1 MRASI
6 LNPIVELRRGESSGK
21 LRALRV
27 KALRRGGDVDGD
39 DDDDDEQELALAH
52 LHAAEAGEIVAS
64 RASEAEVAR
73 VRAAGG
79 PLDRAV
85 YTCSCG
91 FYFDATVSTAVPC
104 PHCGT
109 EQAW

>member
-6 LNPIVELRRGESSGK
+6 LNPIVELRR
-21 LRALRV
+21 LR
-27 KALRRGGDVDGD
+27 
-39 DDDDDEQELALAH
+39 E
-52 LHAAEAGEIVAS
+52 AERSGEILAS
-64 RASEAEVAR
+64 RANEIEVAR

-79 PLDRAV
+79 PLDRAA

-91 FYFDATVSTAVPC
+91 LCFDASVSTAVPC
-104 PHCGT
+104 PHCGA

>member
-27 KALRRGGDVDGD
+27 KALRRGDQV
-39 DDDDDEQELALAH
+39 DEQELPLAH
-52 LHAAEAGEIVAS
+52 LRAAEGSGEIVAS
-64 RASEAEVAR
+64 RASDAEVAR

>member
-6 LNPIVELRRGESSGK
+6 LNPIVELRRSEGSGK
-21 LRALRV
+21 LRALGV
-27 KALRRGGDVDGD
+27 KALRLRG
-39 DDDDDEQELALAH
+39 EQAKEQTPELAS
-52 LHAAEAGEIVAS
+52 LHAAERSGEIVAS
-64 RASEAEVAR
+64 RASDAEVAR

-104 PHCGT
+104 PHCGV